1 MAVTPSSAEKPRRR
15 GRPAKSTLDAA
26 ALIRGAALDVFARH
40 GFSGAS
46 IAEIA
51 LQAAVAK
58 PLIHYHFATK
68 EALWQAAVGEAF
80 DILQA
85 EMAGFSG
92 RVASQPR
99 DEILRAMSLQL
110 VTFAARFP
118 QLVRIVVD
126 ETGKPGPRAEWLHT
140 RYLLPG
146 YQLAR
151 SVITG
156 MQPTGASSL
165 QIGSEHWV
173 PLILGVMNFPF
184 LEADVIAQAYGVDV
198 YDEAYIERHAELLY
212 RIIIGLVS
220 SR

>member
-1 MAVTPSSAEKPRRR
+1 MAVTPAYPEKPRRR
-15 GRPAKSTLDAA
+15 GRPAKSSLDAA
-26 ALIRGAALDVFARH
+26 ALIRTAALDVFARN

-51 LQAAVAK
+51 RQAAVAK

-68 EALWQAAVGEAF
+68 DALWQAAVGEAF
-80 DILQA
+80 NTLQS

-92 RVASQPR
+92 RVVSQPR
-99 DEILRAMSLQL
+99 DEILRAMSFQL

-126 ETGKPGPRAEWLHT
+126 ETGRPGPRAEWLRE

-151 SVITG
+151 SVMTG
-156 MQPTGASSL
+156 MQPASESSV
-165 QIGSEHWV
+165 QIGSEHLV
-173 PLILGVMNFPF
+173 PMILGVMNFPF
-184 LEADVIAQAYGVDV
+184 LDSDVIDQAYGVDV
-198 YDEAYIERHAELLY
+198 YNEVYIGRHAELLY
-212 RIIIGLVS
+212 RILSTLVGS
-220 SR
+220 H